1 MNLIEH
7 LRSVWR
13 TFGAQ
18 RLRAL
23 LTLLGVIIGAGSIV
37 LLASLLGGARV
48 ALTSLDQGLS
58 DSATLRIREV
68 EPPAAQL
75 GKYVRPL
82 SRADVEA
89 LGDALGVA
97 VGSEVM
103 REGLAHYAGREKRVR
118 LTGGTAASAG
128 LYRLGVARGRFLV
141 DDDQRQGRRVMV
153 IGHEVWT
160 ELLRSTPDVLG
171 QQLVVE
177 GVSWTVVGVLE
188 PKPSAGHGTGT
199 WKWDR
204 RVLVPLRAYDVAFDP
219 QHGVTS
225 VFLRVPE
232 GVGVSSRLVALGH
245 RAERLLLRRHLGVK
259 NFEVDDRRGGQQEE
273 LILTIVEILLLGTGL
288 LSLLVG
294 GINIMNIMLV
304 TVTERTREIGIRR
317 ALGAPPR
324 AIVRQFLVESA
335 TVSLVGGLLGVLG
348 GAALAAGVSLAL
360 SQVFG
365 AWPFELAP
373 WSVALGLGLS
383 LLTGVGFGLFP
394 AWRAGRLDVVEALR
408 AD

>member
-1 MNLIEH
+1 MRLIDH

-58 DSATLRIREV
+58 DSATLRIRGA
-68 EPPAAQL
+68 EPPAEQL

-82 SRADVEA
+82 SRADAEA
-89 LGDALGVA
+89 LGEALGVP

-103 REGLAHYAGREKRVR
+103 RESEALYEGREKRVR

-128 LYRLGVARGRFLV
+128 LYRLSVARGRFL
-141 DDDQRQGRRVMV
+141 DHDDQREGRRVMV

-160 ELLRSTPDVLG
+160 ELLRSTPEVLG
-171 QQLVVE
+171 LQLVVE
-177 GVSWTVVGVLE
+177 GVSWTVVGVLAA
-188 PKPSAGHGTGT
+188 KPSAGHGTSTG
-199 WKWDR
+199 KWDR

-219 QHGVTS
+219 SHGVTS

-232 GVGVSSRLVALGH
+232 GVGVASRLVALGQ

-259 NFEVDDRRGGQQEE
+259 NFEVDDRQGGRQEE
-273 LILTIVEILLLGTGL
+273 LILTIVQVLLVGTGL
-288 LSLLVG
+288 LSLFVG

-304 TVTERTREIGIRR
+304 TVTERTREIGLRR
-317 ALGAPPR
+317 AVGAPPR
-324 AIVRQFLVESA
+324 AIVLQFLAESA
-335 TVSLVGGLLGVLG
+335 TVSLVGGVLGVLG
-348 GAALAAGVSLAL
+348 GVALAGLLSLVL
-360 SQVFG
+360 SQALG
-365 AWPFELAP
+365 AWPFEVAP
-373 WSVALGLGLS
+373 WSVVLGLGLS

-394 AWRAGRLDVVEALR
+394 AWRAGQLDVVEALR